1 MSQKNCKIET
11 IMKKINVTI
20 LGAGNMGTSL
30 AYHIGRQGHPVTIFC
45 IEPDVLKQIN
55 RKHRNK
61 KYLPKIKLPQTVT
74 AVSELPVCLNKAD
87 IIISALPSHAVK
99 IVLQEVKNYIKNHT
113 IIACVTKGLDPD
125 TLNPIA
131 VMIQKMLP
139 KNLSHKVCMLGGPAI
154 ASELAKNQPTAFM
167 VASEDSS
174 AHRTIASLLN
184 YNQVKTATSYDLLGV
199 SLGASLKNPYAIA
212 IGFCDG
218 LKYSTNTK
226 ALVITMAIQEM
237 SEIMLRAGA
246 DPKTAPSLA
255 GLGDLLVTG
264 LAPKGHNRSYGQK
277 LVKAKTNNPKKLGFS
292 IVEGIDASKQGL
304 KLAKRL
310 KINTPLLKA
319 IHKSI
324 NLSNNYHKPFEKYLH
339 DLKFN

>member
-1 MSQKNCKIET
+1 
-11 IMKKINVTI
+11 
-20 LGAGNMGTSL
+20 MGTSL

-154 ASELAKNQPTAFM
+154 ASELAKDQPTAFM
-167 VASEDSS
+167 VASED
-174 AHRTIASLLN
+174 
-184 YNQVKTATSYDLLGV
+184 
-199 SLGASLKNPYAIA
+199 
-212 IGFCDG
+212 
-218 LKYSTNTK
+218 
-226 ALVITMAIQEM
+226 
-237 SEIMLRAGA
+237 
-246 DPKTAPSLA
+246 
-255 GLGDLLVTG
+255 
-264 LAPKGHNRSYGQK
+264 
-277 LVKAKTNNPKKLGFS
+277 
-292 IVEGIDASKQGL
+292 
-304 KLAKRL
+304 
-310 KINTPLLKA
+310 
-319 IHKSI
+319 
-324 NLSNNYHKPFEKYLH
+324 
-339 DLKFN
+339 